1 MAGLTYLYL
10 KFKKKDT
17 SVLKKRLKSIFYVN
31 GFVRIYL
38 EILLDGILYV
48 SVNLRSLKFI
58 GFLDAFSYL
67 LLIVFTLI
75 VILFTLFLIS
85 YSKETEISKWSS
97 KFHEMLTETS
107 MTKGGVLVYHLT
119 FTLRRLAITINVI
132 MLGALDPNI
141 HITIH
146 VLIQL
151 VCCKIMIFY
160 PMFENQFQK
169 GRNFL

>member
-1 MAGLTYLYL
+1 LLGQYFEEYGIETYRFFDFAVGTFINVILLFIIFTLFMAGLTYLYL

-17 SVLKKRLKSIFYVN
+17 SVLIYAN

-67 LLIVFTLI
+67 LLIAFALI

-85 YSKETEISKWSS
+85 YSK
-97 KFHEMLTETS
+97 
-107 MTKGGVLVYHLT
+107 
-119 FTLRRLAITINVI
+119 
-132 MLGALDPNI
+132 
-141 HITIH
+141 
-146 VLIQL
+146 
-151 VCCKIMIFY
+151 
-160 PMFENQFQK
+160 
-169 GRNFL
+169 